1 MCAARVGD
9 TTGDLLGLSGTE
21 VDEGIS
27 LGHDLQGR
35 ECSGH
40 RQMTGVLTLCSPEVK
55 LTEQDE
61 RNCWTRR
68 EKNIGFNK

>member
-1 MCAARVGD
+1 MCAAHVGD
-9 TTGDLLGLSGTE
+9 TTGGLLRLSGTE
-21 VDEGIS
+21 MDEGIS
-27 LGHDLQGR
+27 LGHDLRGG

-40 RQMTGVLTLCSPEVK
+40 RWMTGMLTIRWPEVK

-61 RNCWTRR
+61 RNRWTRH